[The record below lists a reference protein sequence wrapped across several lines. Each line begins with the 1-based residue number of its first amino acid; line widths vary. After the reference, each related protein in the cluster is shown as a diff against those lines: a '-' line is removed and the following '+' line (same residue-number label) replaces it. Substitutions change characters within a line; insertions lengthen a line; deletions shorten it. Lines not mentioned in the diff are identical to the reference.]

1 MEAPGPNKSV
11 NREKEERRKKKKEKT
26 LASYAKIWGKHN
38 FSYVS
43 FPEVGQKQKT

>member
-11 NREKEERRKKKKEKT
+11 NREKEERRKKKIRWLVMPK
-26 LASYAKIWGKHN
+26 YGGKHN